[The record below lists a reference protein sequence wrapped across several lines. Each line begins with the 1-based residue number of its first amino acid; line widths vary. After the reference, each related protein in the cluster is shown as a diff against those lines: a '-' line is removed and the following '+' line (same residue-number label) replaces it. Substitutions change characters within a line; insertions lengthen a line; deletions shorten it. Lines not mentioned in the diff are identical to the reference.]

1 MRNAIICA
9 GAMLATVL
17 VWPMAFGGGAT
28 PAVAAAPAAHH
39 AGGETMLV
47 PPSAKPTPRPVS
59 YDQTAEA
66 APASRPGAPETCSQR
81 YARVAPACSSEGC
94 RSRAV
99 DALDICQGTGFWPD

>member
-1 MRNAIICA
+1 MICA

-17 VWPMAFGGGAT
+17 VWPMVFGGGAN

-47 PPSAKPTPRPVS
+47 PPSIKPTPQPVS
-59 YDQTAEA
+59 YDTR
-66 APASRPGAPETCSQR
+66 PASRPGAPETCSQR
-81 YARVAPACSSEGC
+81 YARVAPVCTSEGC
-94 RSRAV
+94 RNRAL